1 MFWNDAAR
9 VTRQALVD
17 GYLMPITTEAEVMT
31 EQNVSYLGYIVT
43 ANASKKPIAETPQA
57 NPFLPYEPSMYVGE
71 AGERHV
77 CLLNKFPVLS
87 PHLLICSK
95 TFVSQS
101 SRLCKVDFDA
111 WLLGFDDS
119 NVLGFYNSGPLAGA
133 SQPHRHMQVVKAEIP
148 LESVI
153 NSGSLPFRHC
163 LSLFS
168 ELKSADLYQCY
179 LNALDSLALD
189 DGEGECLPYN
199 ILLTARWMLVV
210 PRTVNNIEG
219 VFANALNYSGRF
231 LVKRPEQLRWL
242 RQYGIMRYLTE
253 CSVKK

>member
-1 MFWNDAAR
+1 
-9 VTRQALVD
+9 
-17 GYLMPITTEAEVMT
+17 
-31 EQNVSYLGYIVT
+31 
-43 ANASKKPIAETPQA
+43 
-57 NPFLPYEPSMYVGE
+57 MYVGD
-71 AGERHV
+71 AGEGHV

-95 TFVSQS
+95 IFVPQS
-101 SRLCKVDFDA
+101 SSLCKADFDA
-111 WLLGFDDS
+111 WLLGFNGSD
-119 NVLGFYNSGPLAGA
+119 VLGFYNSGPLAGA

-153 NSGSLPFRHC
+153 KLGLLPFRHC
-163 LSLFS
+163 LYSFS

-179 LNALDSLALD
+179 LNALDSLSLV
-189 DGEGECLPYN
+189 DGKGECCLPYN
-199 ILLTARWMLVV
+199 ILLTERWMLVV

-242 RQYGIMRYLTE
+242 QQYGIMRYLTE